1 LLEAA
6 FVFSLH
12 ALFLPSCYDKSHMRF
27 TNTIAHNAAGALL
40 DKPVS
45 EEQVRRAVLDI
56 LEANPLCS
64 MSTVTPDDRAHINT
78 AYFCYSGELE
88 FYFLSHPRSTHC
100 QNVAANSSMAMA
112 IFSSKQEWLGPD
124 RGVQLF
130 GTAIQ
135 AESTEAS
142 KAEELYAKRFSAYR
156 NWKSTGLG
164 ELESE
169 YRFYRFVALRLKVLD
184 DVSLGDAVFVSATVD
199 RK

>member
-1 LLEAA
+1 
-6 FVFSLH
+6 
-12 ALFLPSCYDKSHMRF
+12 MRF
-27 TNTIAHNAAGALL
+27 TNVIAHNAAGALL
-40 DKPVS
+40 GKPVS

-64 MSTVTPDDRAHINT
+64 LSTVTPDNRAYINT
-78 AYFCYSGELE
+78 AYFCYSEELE

-135 AESTEAS
+135 AENTEAS
-142 KAEELYAKRFSAYR
+142 KAEELYAQRFSAYR
-156 NWKSTGLG
+156 NWRSAGLG
-164 ELESE
+164 KLESE

-184 DVSLGDAVFVSATVD
+184 EVSLGDAVFVSAAVD

>member
-1 LLEAA
+1 
-6 FVFSLH
+6 
-12 ALFLPSCYDKSHMRF
+12 
-27 TNTIAHNAAGALL
+27 
-40 DKPVS
+40 
-45 EEQVRRAVLDI
+45 
-56 LEANPLCS
+56 

-100 QNVAANSSMAMA
+100 QNV
-112 IFSSKQEWLGPD
+112 SSKQEWLGPD

-169 YRFYRFVALRLKVLD
+169 YRFYRFVALRLK
-184 DVSLGDAVFVSATVD
+184 SSTT
-199 RK
+199 

>member
-1 LLEAA
+1 
-6 FVFSLH
+6 
-12 ALFLPSCYDKSHMRF
+12 MRF
-27 TNTIAHNAAGALL
+27 TNITAQNAAGALL
-40 DKPVS
+40 DRPAS
-45 EEQVRRAVLDI
+45 EEHLRRAVFDI
-56 LEANPLCS
+56 LEANLLCS
-64 MSTVTPDDRAHINT
+64 MSTVTPDGRAHIHT
-78 AYFCYSGELE
+78 AYVCYSQELE

-100 QNVAANSSMAMA
+100 RNVAANSSMAMA
-112 IFSSKQEWLGPD
+112 VFSSKQQWLGPD

-135 AESTEAS
+135 AENTEAS

-156 NWKSTGLG
+156 NWRSAGLG

-184 DVSLGDAVFVSATVD
+184 EVSLGDALFVSAAVD